1 MGDTWKYLERT
12 PSHSP
17 SPCGP
22 WKPVDPAW
30 HYACPM
36 QPQRWT
42 RTPHPHASHDERWA
56 MWEVTQRRQGSL
68 EHSGPAQRMGRKSGL
83 YSISTYFK
91 IIEDISK
98 VWIIFGL
105 DGSEWGTNA
114 ILYATLTF
122 KIIFPPQHDAKRSA
136 KSSPLVRS
144 SSTCKGSSS
153 EKCGYKFLSSNGP
166 SFQAHSCQMFSISKA
181 SWLM

>member
-1 MGDTWKYLERT
+1 MRARC
-12 PSHSP
+12 SHSVGQGHHTHTLP
-17 SPCGP
+17 TTSAGRCGRWRRDDRGLWSIRVLP
-22 WKPVDPAW
+22 NGWVEKVD
-30 HYACPM
+30 
-36 QPQRWT
+36 
-42 RTPHPHASHDERWA
+42 S
-56 MWEVTQRRQGSL
+56 TQFQ
-68 EHSGPAQRMGRKSGL
+68 HI
-83 YSISTYFK
+83 YTYFK

-166 SFQAHSCQMFSISKA
+166 SFQAHSCQMLSISKA